1 MLALA
6 SLALSLPAQQQQQAI
21 LPENSTAIL
30 PENSTAPLPELA
42 QTDNSTASIPQQQQ
56 QGQQQQQAQGQQQ
69 GAGIP
74 LQQGLQQESDT
85 SLNLLTH
92 FRAWTCGER
101 MYRLAPNSTTH
112 GGCPKFSVPIL
123 EKLECDKA
131 VCSAMA
137 PGKEMNP
144 YNVDNKEGAG
154 AGKYHVRAAR
164 PLAAPSPPADPR
176 APRSP
181 GRRGRSARTTTS
193 GRRAAT
199 ARPTRPTSRTR
210 STAPTRRW

>member
-6 SLALSLPAQQQQQAI
+6 SSALSLPAQQQKLAI
-21 LPENSTAIL
+21 APD
-30 PENSTAPLPELA
+30 NSTAPLPE
-42 QTDNSTASIPQQQQ
+42 
-56 QGQQQQQAQGQQQ
+56 
-69 GAGIP
+69 
-74 LQQGLQQESDT
+74 
-85 SLNLLTH
+85 LNLLTH

-101 MYRLAPNSTTH
+101 MYRLAPKDA
-112 GGCPKFSVPIL
+112 GCPKFTAPL
-123 EKLECDKA
+123 MDKGACDQA

-154 AGKYHVRAAR
+154 AGKYHVRALR
-164 PLAAPSPPADPR
+164 PR
-176 APRSP
+176 PRSP
-181 GRRGRSARTTTS
+181 GSRGRSARTTTS

-210 STAPTRRW
+210 SRAPTRRW

>member
-6 SLALSLPAQQQQQAI
+6 SSALSLPAQQQKLAI
-21 LPENSTAIL
+21 APD
-30 PENSTAPLPELA
+30 NSTAPLPE
-42 QTDNSTASIPQQQQ
+42 
-56 QGQQQQQAQGQQQ
+56 
-69 GAGIP
+69 
-74 LQQGLQQESDT
+74 
-85 SLNLLTH
+85 LNLLTH

-101 MYRLAPNSTTH
+101 MYRLAPKDA
-112 GGCPKFSVPIL
+112 GCPKFTAPL
-123 EKLECDKA
+123 MDKGACDQA

-154 AGKYHVRAAR
+154 AGKYHVPPAPSPP

-176 APRSP
+176 GPRP
-181 GRRGRSARTTTS
+181 PYRRGRSASTTTS

>member
-6 SLALSLPAQQQQQAI
+6 TLALSLPAQQQQQAI

-56 QGQQQQQAQGQQQ
+56 QGQQQQQQQGQQQ

-101 MYRLAPNSTTH
+101 MYRLAPKDA
-112 GGCPKFSVPIL
+112 GCPKFTAPL
-123 EKLECDKA
+123 MDKGACDQA

-154 AGKYHVRAAR
+154 AGKYHVR
-164 PLAAPSPPADPR
+164 
-176 APRSP
+176 
-181 GRRGRSARTTTS
+181 
-193 GRRAAT
+193 GRRAET
-199 ARPTRPTSRTR
+199 PTLVCVAR
-210 STAPTRRW
+210 

>member
-6 SLALSLPAQQQQQAI
+6 SSALSLPAQQQKLAI
-21 LPENSTAIL
+21 APD
-30 PENSTAPLPELA
+30 NSTAPLPE
-42 QTDNSTASIPQQQQ
+42 
-56 QGQQQQQAQGQQQ
+56 
-69 GAGIP
+69 
-74 LQQGLQQESDT
+74 
-85 SLNLLTH
+85 LNLLTH

-101 MYRLAPNSTTH
+101 MYRLAPKDA
-112 GGCPKFSVPIL
+112 GCPKFTAPL
-123 EKLECDKA
+123 MDKGACDQA

-144 YNVDNKEGAG
+144 YNVDKKEGAG
-154 AGKYHVRAAR
+154 AGKYHVRALR
-164 PLAAPSPPADPR
+164 PLAAPPRR
-176 APRSP
+176 APSP
-181 GRRGRSARTTTS
+181 LPRRPPTPAAPAPPDRRGRSASTTTS